1 MKPAALGSLCLLLAA
16 CDPATTFRSC
26 DGQREGHGRKVANK
40 NDGPWTLFG
49 PGGARIGTGR
59 FANGTPVGIWK
70 QFHANG
76 ALQERATLRDGVR
89 HGEAATFD
97 DRGARLSIGRY
108 ENGVPCG
115 AWIFWDSD
123 GQVDAARTGPYV
135 AGVRR
140 E

>member
-1 MKPAALGSLCLLLAA
+1 MKPAALCSLSLLLAA
-16 CDPATTFRSC
+16 CDPAITFRSC
-26 DGQREGHGRKVANK
+26 DGRVEGHGRKVANK
-40 NDGPWTLFG
+40 NDGPWSLFG
-49 PGGARIGTGR
+49 PDGTRFATGR
-59 FANGTPVGIWK
+59 FANGLPVGIWK

-97 DRGARLSIGRY
+97 EHGARLSTGRY
-108 ENGVPCG
+108 ENGVPGG
-115 AWIFWDSD
+115 AWIFWAPD
-123 GQVDAARTGPYV
+123 GQVDAARTGHYV